1 MKFSHYKNYLLGLA
15 ILCILTIVVTMV
27 VFILVAFQIV
37 DTSMVYIPIGLVLVV
52 NLLGI
57 LSGYIRLKDNPVNI
71 HFVDNENAIFTGSSH
86 KKGDDLLNS
95 RIKFGKFGKWIVKI
109 SGKVFLESKSGTR
122 FEALSKKVYMFIN
135 HHIIKPIPLDV
146 VKQLAQQN

>member
-1 MKFSHYKNYLLGLA
+1 MKYSHYKNYLLGLA

-57 LSGYIRLKDNPVNI
+57 LSGYIRMKDNPVNI
-71 HFVDNENAIFTGSSH
+71 HFVDNENVLFTGSSY
-86 KKGDDLLNS
+86 KKEDDLLNS
-95 RIKFGKFGKWIVKI
+95 RIKFGKFGKWIVKL
-109 SGKVFLESKSGTR
+109 SGRFFLEYTGTR
-122 FEALSKKVYMFIN
+122 FETLFKKVYMFITR
-135 HHIIKPIPLDV
+135 HVIKSLPLDV
-146 VKQLAQQN
+146 VKQLAQQD